1 MQSQQDARSELFT
14 SQNRETIKY
23 DGNCDNLH
31 AHRAAVEA
39 VSSGRAAL
47 STIAQ
52 QGQQLA
58 NAEEISDSNAFM
70 LDKSNRILKGMTW
83 SGWGSNMFTS
93 NVEASGPSD
102 TAVRLRK
109 TAASTAPPRSNSNN
123 SHSNP
128 NLPKHNLTTSH
139 PASAASTTCVNDY
152 KMNVTMLASSA
163 TSSPEDF
170 DMLESV
176 CDELKFRAISAMSTL
191 ERLSS
196 SLNDDRLFRE
206 FTELSMEFERI
217 QNVSDRVR
225 RPGSS
230 SSSTN
235 NNKNLRDELLSTSTS
250 TSTITSNSTLTSNS
264 TAQQQQQLQKQDA
277 HLANLAPQLD
287 ELKALSLT
295 LNGALSDHNEALD
308 KLDYKTENLTEKTKL
323 VVRRAGRLNQKGW
336 YSEKVSERSCFGPCV
351 NNRLLGTKRCAWNN

>member
-14 SQNRETIKY
+14 SQNRETIKS

-83 SGWGSNMFTS
+83 SGWVSNMFTS

-139 PASAASTTCVNDY
+139 PAAAASTTCVNDY

-170 DMLESV
+170 DLLESV
-176 CDELKFRAISAMSTL
+176 CDELKYRAISAMSTL

>member
-14 SQNRETIKY
+14 SQNRETIKH

-83 SGWGSNMFTS
+83 SGWVSNMFTS

-109 TAASTAPPRSNSNN
+109 TAASTAP
-123 SHSNP
+123 
-128 NLPKHNLTTSH
+128 KHNLTTSH
-139 PASAASTTCVNDY
+139 PAAAASTTCVNDY

-170 DMLESV
+170 DLLESV
-176 CDELKFRAISAMSTL
+176 CDELKYRAISAMSTL

-230 SSSTN
+230 SSITN